1 MTPKRLT
8 LEVCVSCAICL
19 FLLCRGANAQLK
31 NAASVVPPEKVII
44 DTDIGDDIDDAFAIG
59 LALASKELK
68 IVGIT
73 SAWGDTRLRSQLLDR
88 LLCETGRGD
97 IPVATGI
104 ATDSK
109 TEFSQAAWAKQGRAK
124 AHPDAVTFLLDQI
137 RNNPG
142 QITLVA
148 IAPLTN
154 IGAAID
160 RDPQTFRK
168 LKRIVAMGGSIRRG
182 YNGENSA
189 GPDSEYNIR
198 SDIPAA
204 RKLIS
209 SGVPIYLM
217 PLDSTMIPLDEVMR
231 EQLFTAS
238 TPLTDAL
245 ALLYQQ
251 WTRSFLRVTP
261 TLFDA
266 VPMAYAI
273 QPELCPPTALH
284 IEIDADGFTRET
296 PGPANVQACL
306 QSDTQK
312 FLQFYMPRLLNQ
324 RLAGTELCRV
334 SPDAEARP
342 SPQ

>member
-1 MTPKRLT
+1 M
-8 LEVCVSCAICL
+8 LEAAMSCGICL
-19 FLLCRGANAQLK
+19 FFFCPATNAQLK
-31 NAASVVPPEKVII
+31 TAVSDVTSEKVII
-44 DTDIGDDIDDAFAIG
+44 DTDIGDDIDDAFAVG
-59 LALASKELK
+59 LALASKELE

-88 LLCETGRGD
+88 LLCETGRSD

-104 ATDSK
+104 ATGSK

-124 AHPDAVTFLLDQI
+124 QHPDAVAFLLDQI

-142 QITLVA
+142 QITLLA

-160 RDPQTFRK
+160 KDPQTFRK
-168 LKRIVAMGGSIRRG
+168 LKRVVVMGGSIRKG
-182 YNGENSA
+182 YNGEKFT
-189 GPDSEYNIR
+189 GPDPEYNIR

-204 RKLIS
+204 KKLFS

-231 EQLFTAS
+231 EQLFTDS

-251 WTRSFLRVTP
+251 WTRSFLRATP

-266 VPMAYAI
+266 VPVAYSI
-273 QPELCPPTALH
+273 QPGLCPITALH

-296 PGPANVQACL
+296 SGPANVQACL

-324 RLAGTELCRV
+324 RLSGNEVCRV
-334 SPDAEARP
+334 PLDAEQR
-342 SPQ
+342 